1 MMMLGLSLERT
12 RTQALHIPHGQPSRP
27 GGVVQKMDH
36 VPVGADAGIG
46 LALRLR
52 GGAPKTPTKAK
63 KMTISTKKS
72 PVEEW
77 WFSHP
82 FVTRYWFAAC
92 VITTLVS
99 WDKLPVSMPPT
110 GLILYWPAILRLQ
123 LWRLFT
129 TFTYFG
135 SVGHNMLMECVFML
149 NYSKSMES
157 LYNGKRAQYL
167 WHLILNG
174 LGLMVLNFLVGLL
187 GIGMDQEDG
196 SKIPGIPFLAQPL
209 LYSIVWM
216 WARKNPDQQ
225 MSVFG
230 FFNVKAVYYP
240 WFLLIY
246 HLVMGNGLNIFY
258 IMGFVVGHLFH
269 FLTTLHPVTKNSALW
284 EAPAQLERLMP
295 SSADGPGFT
304 TSGGDEKDEG
314 KDSQK
319 PKVSPFTG
327 KGARLGKK

>member
-1 MMMLGLSLERT
+1 MAKAS
-12 RTQALHIPHGQPSRP
+12 
-27 GGVVQKMDH
+27 
-36 VPVGADAGIG
+36 
-46 LALRLR
+46 
-52 GGAPKTPTKAK
+52 PTKGGAK
-63 KMTISTKKS
+63 KMTINAKRS

-82 FVTRYWFAAC
+82 FITRYWFLAC
-92 VITTLVS
+92 VITTVVS
-99 WDKLPVSMPPT
+99 WDKLPICMPAT

-123 LWRLFT
+123 VWRLVT

-135 SVGHNMLMECVFML
+135 SVGHNMLMETVFML

-167 WHLILNG
+167 WHLIINGVALMGLNA
-174 LGLMVLNFLVGLL
+174 FVGLL

-240 WFLLIY
+240 WFLLTY
-246 HLVMGNGLNIFY
+246 HLIMGNGLNIFY

-269 FLTTLHPVTKNSALW
+269 FLTTLHPVTKNSAFW
-284 EAPAQLERLMP
+284 EAPAQLEKLMP
-295 SSADGPGFT
+295 ASSATAIFTEEAPG
-304 TSGGDEKDEG
+304 SDAPEDK
-314 KDSQK
+314 K
-319 PKVSPFTG
+319 PKISAFSG
-327 KGARLGKK
+327 KGAKLGKK

>member
-1 MMMLGLSLERT
+1 MAALQAG
-12 RTQALHIPHGQPSRP
+12 TQA
-27 GGVVQKMDH
+27 GGELD
-36 VPVGADAGIG
+36 

-52 GGAPKTPTKAK
+52 GGAPAKATPKKGAAK
-63 KMTISTKKS
+63 KMTISSKKS

-82 FVTRYWFAAC
+82 FVTRYWFLAC
-92 VITTLVS
+92 VITTVVS
-99 WDKLPVSMPPT
+99 WDKLPISMPAG
-110 GLILYWPAILRLQ
+110 GLILYWPAILKLQ
-123 LWRLFT
+123 LWRLVT

-135 SVGHNMLMECVFML
+135 SVGHNMLMETVFML

-174 LGLMVLNFLVGLL
+174 VALMGLNAIVGLL

-196 SKIPGIPFLAQPL
+196 TKIPGIPFLAQPL

-230 FFNVKAVYYP
+230 FFNVKG
-240 WFLLIY
+240 LLSGSPSR
-246 HLVMGNGLNIFY
+246 HCRRKPT
-258 IMGFVVGHLFH
+258 HSSH
-269 FLTTLHPVTKNSALW
+269 SCTLQHILRRCGMQTRS
-284 EAPAQLERLMP
+284 
-295 SSADGPGFT
+295 
-304 TSGGDEKDEG
+304 
-314 KDSQK
+314 
-319 PKVSPFTG
+319 
-327 KGARLGKK
+327 

>member
-1 MMMLGLSLERT
+1 MQGR
-12 RTQALHIPHGQPSRP
+12 
-27 GGVVQKMDH
+27 
-36 VPVGADAGIG
+36 ADAGAGAGRG

-52 GGAPKTPTKAK
+52 GGMPMAKASPTKGGAK
-63 KMTISTKKS
+63 KMTINAKRS

-82 FVTRYWFAAC
+82 FITRYWFLAC
-92 VITTLVS
+92 VITTVVS
-99 WDKLPVSMPPT
+99 WDKLPICMPAT

-123 LWRLFT
+123 VWRLVT

-135 SVGHNMLMECVFML
+135 SVGHNMLMETVFML

-167 WHLILNG
+167 WHLIINGVALMGLNA
-174 LGLMVLNFLVGLL
+174 FVGLL

-240 WFLLIY
+240 WFLLTY
-246 HLVMGNGLNIFY
+246 HLIMGNGLNIFY

-269 FLTTLHPVTKNSALW
+269 FLTTLHPVTKNSAFW
-284 EAPAQLERLMP
+284 EAPAQLEKLMP
-295 SSADGPGFT
+295 ASSATAIFTEEAPG
-304 TSGGDEKDEG
+304 SDAPEDK
-314 KDSQK
+314 K
-319 PKVSPFTG
+319 PKISAFSG
-327 KGARLGKK
+327 KGAKLGKK

>member
-1 MMMLGLSLERT
+1 
-12 RTQALHIPHGQPSRP
+12 
-27 GGVVQKMDH
+27 
-36 VPVGADAGIG
+36 
-46 LALRLR
+46 
-52 GGAPKTPTKAK
+52 
-63 KMTISTKKS
+63 
-72 PVEEW
+72 
-77 WFSHP
+77 
-82 FVTRYWFAAC
+82 
-92 VITTLVS
+92 
-99 WDKLPVSMPPT
+99 
-110 GLILYWPAILRLQ
+110 
-123 LWRLFT
+123 
-129 TFTYFG
+129 
-135 SVGHNMLMECVFML
+135 MLMETVFML

-174 LGLMVLNFLVGLL
+174 VALMGLNAIVGLL

-240 WFLLIY
+240 WFLLAY

-269 FLTTLHPVTKNSALW
+269 FLTTLHPVTKSSTFW
-284 EAPAQLERLMP
+284 DAPAVLEKLMP
-295 SSADGPGFT
+295 A
-304 TSGGDEKDEG
+304 SGGGPTYTAEG
-314 KDSQK
+314 GSGSTTKPEDKK
-319 PKVSPFTG
+319 PKVSAFTG
-327 KGARLGKK
+327 KGMKLGNK

>member
-1 MMMLGLSLERT
+1 MR
-12 RTQALHIPHGQPSRP
+12 
-27 GGVVQKMDH
+27 
-36 VPVGADAGIG
+36 GA
-46 LALRLR
+46 
-52 GGAPKTPTKAK
+52 AK
-63 KMTISTKKS
+63 KMTINPKRS

-92 VITTLVS
+92 VITTIVS
-99 WDKLPVSMPPT
+99 WEKLPFSMPAT

-123 LWRLFT
+123 VWRLLT

-135 SVGHNMLMECVFML
+135 SVGHNMLMETVFML
-149 NYSKSMES
+149 NYSKSMET

-174 LGLMVLNFLVGLL
+174 IALMGLNSIVGLL

-196 SKIPGIPFLAQPL
+196 TKIPGIPFLAQPL

-240 WFLLIY
+240 WFLLAY
-246 HLVMGNGLNIFY
+246 HLIMGNGLNIFY
-258 IMGFVVGHLFH
+258 IMGFVVGHMFH
-269 FLTTLHPVTKNSALW
+269 FLTTLHPVTKNSSFW
-284 EAPAQLERLMP
+284 DAPAQLEKLMP
-295 SSADGPGFT
+295 SSGGGPTFTAEGGSDADKPE
-304 TSGGDEKDEG
+304 DK
-314 KDSQK
+314 K
-319 PKVSPFTG
+319 PKVSAFAG
-327 KGARLGKK
+327 KGMKLGKK